1 MHTYTHTHAH
11 LRLGSFGD
19 VLADDLLG
27 ANLHVVGAGDVFEV
41 LRLQPEQE
49 VLLCVPVVMMVV
61 VVMMLMMKM
70 KSVVVM
76 MIITMVVMGVFEVL
90 RV

>member
-49 VLLCVPVVMMVV
+49 VLLCVPVDDED
-61 VVMMLMMKM
+61 
-70 KSVVVM
+70 
-76 MIITMVVMGVFEVL
+76 EVCGGDDDNNDGGDGC
-90 RV
+90 V